1 MVKEWNDM
9 AEQKDIKDMTL
20 REIENLKSQYKKEFC
35 EVVEQFFKE
44 RPMIDYIWLWQS
56 SLIGSNS
63 ASLYENNL
71 RHIVSKIYLKGEI
84 R

>member
-1 MVKEWNDM
+1 MSE
-9 AEQKDIKDMTL
+9 EKDIKDMTL
-20 REIENLKSQYKKEFC
+20 REIENLQSQYKREFC

-56 SLIGSNS
+56 SLIGTNS
-63 ASLYENNL
+63 ASLTENNL
-71 RHIVSKIYLKGEI
+71 RHIVSKIHLKGEP